1 MSKPYNR
8 KDHLY
13 QRAKDE
19 GYRSRAA
26 YKLIELNQLHRL
38 FRSGERVLDLG
49 CWPGGWM
56 QVASKAVGPAGI
68 VVGVDLVTI
77 EPLPH
82 QNVRFIEGD
91 ARSEEMLHQLNSL
104 VPDKFHSVISDMSP
118 KLTGIKEADMAG
130 SVGCAEACLEIAK
143 HLLLPN
149 GSFVVKLFKS
159 QESDNFVKAVRPF
172 FEKIKRCEL
181 DSTRSTSNEFYFV
194 GLGWHP
200 PKTVSA
206 S

>member
-13 QRAKDE
+13 QKAKDE

-26 YKLIELNQLHRL
+26 YKLIELNQLHKL

-56 QVASKAVGPAGI
+56 QVASKAVGPSGI

-77 EPLPH
+77 EPLPQ

-91 ARSEEMLHQLNSL
+91 ARSEEMLQQLSSL

-118 KLTGIKEADMAG
+118 KLTGIREADMAG

-159 QESDNFVKAVRPF
+159 QESDDFVKAARPF
-172 FEKIKRCEL
+172 FDKIKRAEL
-181 DSTRSTSNEFYFV
+181 DSTRSTSKEFYFV
-194 GLGWHP
+194 GLGWHL
-200 PKTVSA
+200 PK
-206 S
+206 